1 LTGFFE
7 RLAEAAPNCGV
18 TVSRGVEKGVT
29 VNFRHFAGLE
39 NGTGGGGGAPTADT
53 ENLTIGYTALLSM
66 PENDGARAGRMR
78 QARLDDYF

>member
-1 LTGFFE
+1 
-7 RLAEAAPNCGV
+7 V

-29 VNFRHFAGLE
+29 VGFRHFAGLE
-39 NGTGGGGGAPTADT
+39 NGTGGGGGAPTADN

-66 PENDGARAGRMR
+66 PETEGRMR